1 MNKAM
6 LESYARNLLGQ
17 VVGAVTIVM
26 TTSHLSSPLEFG
38 KPQWMLVANAV
49 WASLVPVALRYVNK
63 KDAAFGLTK

>member
-17 VVGAVTIVM
+17 VLGAVTIVM
-26 TTSHLSSPLEFG
+26 STSNLTSPLDFG
-38 KPQWMLVANAV
+38 KAQWMLVANAV

>member
-17 VVGAVTIVM
+17 VLGAVTIVM
-26 TTSHLSSPLEFG
+26 STSNLASPLDFG
-38 KPQWMLVANAV
+38 KAQWMLVANAV